1 MRLMVLDGNSLLN
14 RAFYGVKTPLST
26 GDGQPTGALM
36 GFVNILQKLLS
47 DYAPE
52 ALCVTFDLPV
62 PTFRHKLYDG
72 YKATRKPMPEE
83 LASQLPLCRAL
94 LDAMRVRRY
103 ELAGYEADDLIGTIS
118 RLCDEAG
125 WGCDI
130 VTGDRDSFQLI
141 GPRVQVL
148 HVSSR
153 MGRTATT
160 PYDEQAVRAEY
171 GLTPDQLIDLKALMG
186 DASDNI
192 PGVPGVGEK
201 TALTL
206 MHRFGSLAA
215 LYENLAASDLRQTLK
230 DKLTSNRDIA
240 LLSRTLAL
248 IDRFVP
254 LPFAP
259 EENRRVPFDA
269 EALAALLAKLE
280 FRKLAEKWGLPAA
293 PALSTQHSALSTGAH
308 APPPTREVTAP
319 AEMEALAAACR
330 SAEVTALLVLEDW
343 AGVAVCTG
351 TETAVLRRMGSDP
364 AAYER
369 CLGALC
375 APDVPK
381 AAHQVKAILGVRPE
395 AGGFVTDTAL
405 AAYLLAP
412 AVGKYPLTALL
423 QAEFGALP
431 ADDGARA
438 GCLHAL
444 AARQR
449 AALAREGL
457 LPVFETIELPLCAV
471 LADMERVGCKVD
483 RDRIAAF
490 GAELAGWLADCE
502 ARIYEAAGENFN
514 INSPKQLGEIL
525 FVRLGL
531 PPLKKTKT
539 GPSTDVEVLR
549 KLRPYHPIIDAIM
562 EYRQLSKLKSTYVDG
577 LLAVAGP
584 DGRVHTSFQM
594 TATATGRLSSTE
606 PNLQNIPV
614 RHELGGALRG
624 MFVPE
629 DGWVLVDA
637 DYSQIELRVLA
648 HIAEDATMRRA
659 FEEGADIH
667 TVTASQVFGVP
678 AGAVTPLMRRHA
690 KAVNFGIVYGISAFS
705 LADDIGVSQ
714 AEARRYIDSYLE
726 NYAGVKAYMRD
737 IVERARRDGF
747 VTTLFGRRRWLP
759 ELAAAN
765 RNVRAFGERMALN
778 TPIQGT
784 AADIIKL
791 AMVAVHRRLRAEG
804 LRARLILQV
813 HDELIVECPREEGPQ
828 VARLLTEEM
837 EGVCPLNPP
846 LRAESHVGE
855 NWLAA
860 KGG

>member
-1 MRLMVLDGNSLLN
+1 MVLDGNSLLN
-14 RAFYGVKTPLST
+14 RAFYGVKAPLST

-36 GFVNILQKLLS
+36 GFINILQKLLD

-52 ALCVTFDLPV
+52 ALCVAFDLPV

-72 YKATRKPMPEE
+72 YKATRKPMPED

-103 ELAGYEADDLIGTIS
+103 ELAGYEADDVIGTVS
-118 RLCDEAG
+118 RLCGEAG

-141 GPRVQVL
+141 GPYVRVL

-153 MGRTATT
+153 AGRTATT

-206 MHRFGSLAA
+206 MHRFGSLDAVYA
-215 LYENLAASDLRQTLK
+215 GLEDSDLRQTLK
-230 DKLTSNRDIA
+230 DKLTNNRDMA
-240 LLSRTLAL
+240 RLSRTLAV

-254 LPFAP
+254 LPFVP
-259 EENRRVPFDA
+259 EENRRAPFDA
-269 EALAALLAKLE
+269 EALAALLEKLE

-293 PALSTQHSALSTGAH
+293 PRPPVAAAGAGENG
-308 APPPTREVTAP
+308 AAAYTPPPSREVTAQ
-319 AEMEALAAACR
+319 EDMDALVAACR
-330 SAEVTALLVLEDW
+330 AAKVTALSVLEDW

-351 TETAVLRRMGSDP
+351 EETAVLRRMGIDP

-369 CLGALC
+369 CLDALC

-381 AAHQVKAILGVRPE
+381 AAHQVKAILGARPE
-395 AGGFVTDTAL
+395 AGGFVADTAL
-405 AAYLLAP
+405 GAYLLAP
-412 AVGKYPLTALL
+412 AVGKYPLEALL

-431 ADDGARA
+431 PDDGARA
-438 GCLHAL
+438 AYLHAL

-449 AALAREGL
+449 AALTREGL
-457 LPVFETIELPLCAV
+457 LPVLETIELPLCAV

-483 RDRIAAF
+483 RSRLAAF
-490 GAELAGWLADCE
+490 GAELAGQLADCE
-502 ARIYEAAGENFN
+502 ARVHEMAEGNFN

-525 FVRLGL
+525 FVKLGL

-549 KLRPYHPIIDAIM
+549 KLRPYHPIVGAVM

-584 DGRVHTSFQM
+584 DGRVHTNFQM

-614 RHELGGALRG
+614 RQEPGEALRG

-648 HIAEDATMRRA
+648 HIAEDAVMRRA
-659 FEEGADIH
+659 FAEGADIH
-667 TVTASQVFGVP
+667 TVTASQVFGVS
-678 AGAVTPLMRRHA
+678 AGEVTPLMRRHA

-714 AEARRYIDSYLE
+714 AEARRYIDSYLDQ
-726 NYAGVKAYMRD
+726 YAGVRSYMRD

-765 RNVRAFGERMALN
+765 RNVRAFGERVALN

-813 HDELIVECPREEGPQ
+813 HDELIVECPREEGPR

-837 EGVCPLNPP
+837 EGVCRLDPP

-855 NWLAA
+855 SWLDA
-860 KGG
+860 KN